1 MPSRT
6 GCMNDVAHT
15 TTLKHYVMNSYHK
28 NLVFIA
34 ACIGMCFFGVSMIT
48 LGSVLPSLVHKLNL
62 NGLQTTSLVTFL
74 PLGMLAGSL
83 IFGPIVDRFGHKTL
97 LVPSCILVLAGM
109 EGLVFF
115 QSVPLLQL
123 SIVGIGL
130 GGGILNGE
138 TNALVA
144 DISSEKDKGSR
155 LSFLGM
161 FYGLGALGIPALLSI
176 LSREYTYD
184 TILQGIGVVMLAG
197 ILFCIPV
204 RFPAPKQAQGFP
216 VKEGLG
222 LLKESS
228 LLLLSFILFFQSGIE
243 GVCNNWSTSY
253 FKDTTSIADHKILL
267 TLTLMVAGLTV
278 ARMLQV
284 VVFKKIEPQK
294 VLPYSLALTAIG
306 FGMLTFSPGFGR
318 AAAGMILV
326 GMGLSAT
333 YPVILSI
340 LGSRYAALSGTAF
353 SVALAIAL
361 LGQTLMNGLMGVLA
375 QYTHGIAVYPYLMIA
390 SLVIMFFLFKRSLK

>member
-1 MPSRT
+1 MS
-6 GCMNDVAHT
+6 NS
-15 TTLKHYVMNSYHK
+15 SYHK
-28 NLVFIA
+28 NLVFTA

-48 LGSVLPSLVHKLNL
+48 LGAVLPSLVTKLGL
-62 NGLQTTSLVTFL
+62 SGLQTTTLVTFL

-83 IFGPIVDRFGHKTL
+83 IFGPIVDRFGHKAL
-97 LVPSCILVLAGM
+97 LIPSCILVLLGM
-109 EGLVFF
+109 EGLAFF
-115 QSVPLLQL
+115 HSIPLLQA

-144 DISSEKDKGSR
+144 DISSETEKGSR

-161 FYGLGALGIPALLSI
+161 FYGLGALGIPMLLGVLEKYYSF
-176 LSREYTYD
+176 E

-204 RFPAPKQAQGFP
+204 HFPAPKQAQGFP
-216 VKEGLG
+216 IKEGLG

-228 LLLLSFILFFQSGIE
+228 LLLLSFVLFFQSGIE

-253 FKDTTSIADHKILL
+253 FGQMTDLSAGEALMML
-267 TLTLMVAGLTV
+267 TCMVAGLTV

-284 VVFKKIEPQK
+284 FIFKKVKPEA
-294 VLPYSLALTAIG
+294 VLPYSLTLTAIG
-306 FGMLTFSPGFGR
+306 FCLLMFAPGLVR
-318 AAAGMILV
+318 AAIGMVIV
-326 GMGLSAT
+326 GAGLSAT
-333 YPVILSI
+333 YPVILTV
-340 LGSRYAALSGTAF
+340 LGNRYPTLSGTAF

-361 LGQTLMNGLMGVLA
+361 VGQTTMNGLMGIIS
-375 QYTHGIAVYPYLMIA
+375 QRPEGIGLYPYLMIA
-390 SLVIMFFLFKRSLK
+390 SLVIMLLLFKRSLK

>member
-1 MPSRT
+1 MS
-6 GCMNDVAHT
+6 
-15 TTLKHYVMNSYHK
+15 NSYHK
-28 NLVFIA
+28 NLVFTA

-48 LGSVLPSLVHKLNL
+48 LGAVLPSLITKLDL
-62 NGLQTTSLVTFL
+62 SGLQTTSLVTFL
-74 PLGMLAGSL
+74 PLGMLVGSL
-83 IFGPIVDRFGHKTL
+83 IFGPIVDRFGHKAL
-97 LVPSCILVLAGM
+97 LVPSCIIVLLGM
-109 EGLVFF
+109 EGLAFF
-115 QSVPLLQL
+115 ENIPLLQA

-144 DISSEKDKGSR
+144 DISGEAEKGSK

-161 FYGLGALGIPALLSI
+161 FYGLGALGIPMLLGALAKY
-176 LSREYTYD
+176 YTFE
-184 TILQGIGVVMLAG
+184 TILQGIGVLMLAG

-216 VKEGLG
+216 IKEGLG

-253 FKDTTSIADHKILL
+253 FGQMTDIPADRALIAL
-267 TLTLMVAGLTV
+267 TCMVAGLTV

-284 VVFKKIEPQK
+284 VVFKKVKPET

-306 FGMLTFSPGFGR
+306 FCLLAFSPDFIR
-318 AAAGMILV
+318 AAIGMAIV
-326 GMGLSAT
+326 GAGLSAT
-333 YPVILSI
+333 YPVILSV
-340 LGSRYAALSGTAF
+340 LGKRYPSLEGTAF

-361 LGQTLMNGLMGVLA
+361 VGQTTMNGLMGVVS
-375 QYTHGIAVYPYLMIA
+375 QRPDGIGLYPYLMIA
-390 SLVIMFFLFKRSLK
+390 SLVIMFFLFKRSQK

>member
-1 MPSRT
+1 MS
-6 GCMNDVAHT
+6 N
-15 TTLKHYVMNSYHK
+15 YNK
-28 NLVFIA
+28 NLVFTA

-48 LGSVLPSLVHKLNL
+48 LGAVLPSLISKLEL
-62 NGLQTTSLVTFL
+62 SGLQTTSLVTFL

-83 IFGPIVDRFGHKTL
+83 IFGPVVDRFGHKAL

-115 QSVPLLQL
+115 RSVPLLQL

-138 TNALVA
+138 TNALVS
-144 DISSEKDKGSR
+144 DISGEKEKGSR

-161 FYGLGALGIPALLSI
+161 FYGLGALGIPGLLGI
-176 LSREYTYD
+176 LSRDYTYD

-197 ILFCIPV
+197 ILFCIPI

-216 VKEGLG
+216 IKQGIG

-253 FKDTTSIADHKILL
+253 FKDTTDIPANKILVA
-267 TLTLMVAGLTV
+267 LTLMVAGLTV

-284 VVFKKIEPQK
+284 VIFKKVKPEK

-306 FGMLTFSPGFGR
+306 FGLLMFSPHFGR
-318 AAAGMILV
+318 AAAGMVLV

-340 LGSRYAALSGTAF
+340 LGSRYPALSGTAF

-361 LGQTLMNGLMGVLA
+361 VGQTLMNGLMGMLA
-375 QYTHGIAVYPYLMIA
+375 QYTHGIATYPYLMIA